1 MYGGVIIKK
10 TLTSEYQDL
19 FSKTHYYILSEYSYA
34 QALITPPIKVALT
47 NQ

>member
-1 MYGGVIIKK
+1 MYGGEIKK
-10 TLTSEYQDL
+10 TLTNEYQDL
-19 FSKTHYYILSEYSYA
+19 FSKANYFILLDNHYA